1 MVGGSGGEAS
11 VGKRIGGW
19 EGKRRT
25 QLSRAGCTSVSGS
38 ASSGM
43 VKGERYPSA
52 AAARALVRV
61 SD

>member
-1 MVGGSGGEAS
+1 MVRGSRGEAP
-11 VGKRIGGW
+11 VGKRIRGW
-19 EGKRRT
+19 KGKRKT
-25 QLSRAGCTSVSGS
+25 QLSRAGWTSVSGS
-38 ASSGM
+38 ASSGI

>member
-1 MVGGSGGEAS
+1 MEEKRLLERGLGGG
-11 VGKRIGGW
+11 R
-19 EGKRRT
+19 GKRRT
-25 QLSRAGCTSVSGS
+25 QLSRAGWTSVSGS